1 MGCKAVNAISLIY
14 IAFFLLGTATF
25 TVLQPTRAAAV
36 VYIGGLLVLPVSYY
50 PALIDYF
57 PGTADLS
64 PYWIIT
70 AALPSD
76 ALVTKAWIASITA
89 LIGALL
95 FDHKTVRCFRP
106 GLIDTPMAGWCLWP
120 LAQML
125 MAEGD
130 PSGWLSS
137 LYLCG
142 AWGIPW
148 LLGRVYFKECA
159 GRLALIDTLIGA
171 TLLLV
176 PIAIF
181 EGMFGIRVYEML
193 FGPHPFAAVGAE
205 RYFGYRPLAM
215 FEDGNQYGLWVSCGA
230 VLAFWRLKSV
240 AEGRGKML
248 CFAIAA
254 ILALMALASQSIGAI
269 ILMVAGI
276 AALQFHQFLHY
287 LRKVTVPGLVLLS
300 LGLAIYVSGVVPLRS
315 LAKETVAGQT
325 VLSILR
331 GVGRSSLSWRISQD
345 EKTIPTVRE
354 HLIVGS
360 GQWDWWKDLGRRPW
374 GLPLLL
380 IGQFGLI
387 GLLLAVSAPIAATV
401 SQWRQGAS
409 VGIGPPEQGIS
420 IRSALA
426 ISVILGIAAVDA
438 LLNAFIFLPAI
449 ILAGSIVHTIKTAE
463 D

>member
-1 MGCKAVNAISLIY
+1 MDAISLTY
-14 IAFFLLGTATF
+14 IAFFLFGTATF
-25 TVLQPTRAAAV
+25 AVLRPALAVAV
-36 VYIGGLLVLPVSYY
+36 VYIGGLLILPVSHY
-50 PALIDYF
+50 PALKDYF

-70 AALPSD
+70 TALPAD

-95 FDHKTVRCFRP
+95 FDHKTVRQFRP
-106 GLIDTPMAGWCLWP
+106 ALIDAPMAGWCLWP

-125 MAEGD
+125 TTDGN
-130 PSGWLSS
+130 PPGWLSS

-142 AWGIPW
+142 VWGIPW
-148 LLGRVYFKECA
+148 LLGRIYFKDGI
-159 GRLALIDTLIGA
+159 GRLTLIDSLIGA

-176 PIAIF
+176 PIAIL
-181 EGMFGIRVYEML
+181 EGIFGVRVYELL
-193 FGPHPFAAVGAE
+193 FGPHPFSAVGAD

-215 FEDGNQYGLWVSCGA
+215 FEDGNQYGLWVSCIA

-240 AEGRGKML
+240 AEGQGKML
-248 CFAIAA
+248 RFGIAA

-269 ILMVAGI
+269 ILMIVAVV
-276 AALQFHQFLHY
+276 AVQFQQFLYY

-300 LGLAIYVSGVVPLRS
+300 LGSAIYISGVVPLRS
-315 LAKETVAGQT
+315 LAKETVVGQT
-325 VLSILR
+325 VLGGLR
-331 GVGRSSLSWRISQD
+331 GAGRSSLSWRISQD
-345 EKTIPTVRE
+345 EKTIPAMRE
-354 HLIVGS
+354 HLITGS
-360 GQWDWWKDLGRRPW
+360 GQWDWWRDLGRRPW
-374 GLPLLL
+374 GFALLL

-387 GLLLAVSAPIAATV
+387 GLLLAISAPIAAITW
-401 SQWRQGAS
+401 QWRQGTSQA
-409 VGIGPPEQGIS
+409 IGPPEQRIS
-420 IRSALA
+420 VPSALA

-449 ILAGSIVHTIKTAE
+449 MFAGSIVRTRET